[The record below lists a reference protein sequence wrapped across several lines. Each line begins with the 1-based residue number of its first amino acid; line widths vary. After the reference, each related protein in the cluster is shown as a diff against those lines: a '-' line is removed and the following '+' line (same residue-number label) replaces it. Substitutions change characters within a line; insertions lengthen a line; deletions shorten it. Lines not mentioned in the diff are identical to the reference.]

1 MRYSILFTTVLATAV
16 AAGPIDLLK
25 LGENNGYPTSS
36 TTSPAGGYPTGYPT
50 TSSTGG
56 SYPTTKPG
64 GGGSTTTTWGGG
76 QPTTTTT
83 KKPTTTTTW
92 GGGNPTTSTTKPT
105 TTTTWGGGNPTT
117 TTKPGG
123 GNPTTTTKPG
133 GGNPT
138 TTTAPGGG
146 NPTTTTKP
154 GGGNPTTTSPGSTPT
169 GGNGGY
175 DACPDG
181 LYSNP
186 QCCAT
191 DVLGVADLD
200 CHSPSSVPSDVTNF
214 RNICAAG
221 GQRARCCVIP
231 VLGQAVLCQTPPGLG
246 EQ

>member
-50 TSSTGG
+50 SSTGG

-64 GGGSTTTTWGGG
+64 GGSSTTTTWGGG

-154 GGGNPTTTSPGSTPT
+154 GGGNPTTTTTSSGSSPT
-169 GGNGGY
+169 GGY
-175 DACPDG
+175 FACPDG
-181 LYSNP
+181 LYSVP

-200 CHSPSSVPSDVTNF
+200 CHSPASVPNSPTNF
-214 RNICAAG
+214 RDICAAG
-221 GQRARCCVIP
+221 GDRARCCVIP
-231 VLGQAVLCQTPPGLG
+231 VLGQSVLCETPAGLG